1 MTEFNSQAGA
11 GEDLIEA
18 VAVVCGP
25 DLSVTLCGGT
35 HYHVGAV
42 ALGIPRQSLKDSQ
55 EPSASVSVL
64 CVTGHKE
71 DDLARQVA
79 HRFSCRFGCRVS
91 VTAGIHI
98 DGASGEQIKLLLDN
112 CEVVISDIERQMKEF
127 QKSCLQDD

>member
-1 MTEFNSQAGA
+1 MTVLCSQAGD
-11 GEDLIEA
+11 GENVIEA
-18 VAVVCGP
+18 VAAICGD

-42 ALGIPRQSLKDSQ
+42 TLGIPRQSLRDSE

-71 DDLARQVA
+71 DDLAKQMT
-79 HRFSCRFGCRVS
+79 HRFTCEFGCRVC

-98 DGASGEQIKLLLDN
+98 DGASEEQIKLLLNN
-112 CEVVISDIERQMKEF
+112 CEMVISDIEQQIKTSP
-127 QKSCLQDD
+127 KS